1 MGSRKP
7 KPLAGDQGRA
17 RVTNSDVQAITTSVP
32 QSPSVVNTQ
41 NRQRQAGPPELFNL
55 DAETGILGGL
65 LLNFPEVSA
74 YPQVKALGA
83 GDFWSAE
90 NRDVWA
96 AIWRVERDGLLP
108 DVISVGDRLAREGAT
123 IGAARLVQLVT
134 ECTSYARAGDY
145 ARIVANWSRQRA
157 AEVAVSNLGACF
169 GTDGRF
175 DRTLDQTISELSA
188 LRSASVGPVEFTTM
202 EQIRQFYGD
211 IRWCWHGW
219 LPIGHV
225 SLIAGPQS
233 VGKSYLAARLM
244 ASIAG
249 CADWPDGT
257 PCTDARHAILVETE
271 GMRGAFAERL
281 EAMGVQPHWVILP
294 GDELYTADLVRD
306 AARIEALAR
315 QEGAGAIFV
324 DSLSGGH
331 SMKEDGAEMR
341 RLLTRYS
348 AMAAGLQIP
357 VVLVHHC
364 RKRSE
369 LEPVNVTLDRVRGST
384 TITQFCRSVL
394 ALWRLDDGDPL
405 GAVRV
410 ECIKANFCKPPE
422 PLGFT
427 IGDGGLEFGEAPEQ
441 ERIETQLDKACDLLR
456 ALLATGPIPSTDLQD
471 EADGAGISWDTMKRA
486 KDRLHIV
493 ARRDGKER
501 KWSWGLPVHV

>member
-1 MGSRKP
+1 MSDNGHKTP

-17 RVTNSDVQAITTSVP
+17 TISDAQLTNLSLP

-41 NRQRQAGPPELFNL
+41 KPPDLFNL

-65 LLNFPEVSA
+65 LLNFSETSA
-74 YPQVKALGA
+74 YPQVKALRA
-83 GDFWSAE
+83 GDFWDAAH
-90 NRDVWA
+90 RDVWA
-96 AIWRVERDGLLP
+96 AIWRVARDGLLP

-123 IGAARLVQLVT
+123 IGMDRLVGLVN
-134 ECTSYARAGDY
+134 ECASYARADDY

-157 AEVAVSNLGACF
+157 AEVAISGMGASF
-169 GTDGRF
+169 GGDGRF
-175 DRTLDQTISELSA
+175 DKALQDTIVQLSEIQSA
-188 LRSASVGPVEFTTM
+188 NVGPVEFTTM

-211 IRWCWHGW
+211 VKWCWPGW

-257 PCTDARHAILVETE
+257 PCADARRVILAESE
-271 GMRGAFAERL
+271 GMKGAYAERL
-281 EAMGVQPHWVILP
+281 EAMGVQPHWTICP

-394 ALWRLDDGDPL
+394 ALWRLDDGDQS

-410 ECIKANFCKPPE
+410 ECIKSNFCKPPE

-427 IGDGGLEFGEAPEQ
+427 IGNGGLTFGDAPEQ
-441 ERIETQLDKACDLLR
+441 ERVETRLDQAADLLQ
-456 ALLATGPIPSTDLQD
+456 ALLADGPRRQTELQD
-471 EADGAGISWDTMKRA
+471 EANGAGINWRTCQRA
-486 KDRLHIV
+486 KEKSGIV
-493 ARRDGKER
+493 ARRVKDDSGVH
-501 KWSWGLPVHV
+501 WYWGLPHKDIE